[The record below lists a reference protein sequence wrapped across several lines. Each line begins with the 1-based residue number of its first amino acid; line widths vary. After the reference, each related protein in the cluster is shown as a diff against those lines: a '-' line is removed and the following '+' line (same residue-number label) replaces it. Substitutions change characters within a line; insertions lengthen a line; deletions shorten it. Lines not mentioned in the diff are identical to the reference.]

1 MNQQRTN
8 FINDANRRVADAL
21 RHIRRVGELA
31 NRDVYRYTNSDV
43 DEIVAALHA
52 EVTRTS
58 AKFMRGSSSPTARFR
73 LSGARSLAPAL
84 PKRAEQWKFAY
95 ASLLRRRIIANA
107 RLRKI
112 RSKPFA
118 SDAAADRLLRAIAK
132 ALQLPKIPRGIE
144 PSSWALSN
152 PKSVIILDAKRVA
165 QTFNPTLEKAP
176 QSMIKGRLKTIQ
188 TFAPEVSAIR
198 VVRAPK
204 GMRLPKTVDTRYAVV
219 LFRAE

>member
-8 FINDANRRVADAL
+8 FTKDANRTVADAL

-43 DEIVAALHA
+43 DEIVAALRA

-73 LSGARSLAPAL
+73 LSETGSLAPAL
-84 PKRAEQWKFAY
+84 PKRAEKWKFAY
-95 ASLLRRRIIANA
+95 ANLLRRRIIANA

-118 SDAAADRLLRAIAK
+118 SDAAADRLLRAITPQTNTKRSTTNTVARTSSPCQG
-132 ALQLPKIPRGIE
+132 ADHVETTPTNTAVLPAGSSPISHSYWHWHSSLPRSLGGIPWMLR
-144 PSSWALSN
+144 P
-152 PKSVIILDAKRVA
+152 VA
-165 QTFNPTLEKAP
+165 RPPPPP
-176 QSMIKGRLKTIQ
+176 QQQRHC
-188 TFAPEVSAIR
+188 R
-198 VVRAPK
+198 
-204 GMRLPKTVDTRYAVV
+204 
-219 LFRAE
+219 

>member
-8 FINDANRRVADAL
+8 FIKDANRIVADAL

-43 DEIVAALHA
+43 DEIVAALHV

-58 AKFMRGSSSPTARFR
+58 AKFMRGSSTTARFR
-73 LSGARSLAPAL
+73 LSGTGSLAPAP

-95 ASLLRRRIIANA
+95 ANLLRRRILANA

-144 PSSWALSN
+144 PSSWALRN

-176 QSMIKGRLKTIQ
+176 QSMINGRLKTIQ
-188 TFAPEVSAIR
+188 TFAPEVSTIR

-219 LFRAE
+219 LFRAD